1 MLGVGVMVC
10 AQSSPAWGR
19 LVGPKKFSFSFF
31 LFFCLLFR
39 VTSEPYGGP
48 QARSRIRATAAGL
61 RHSYSNTGPEPRLQP
76 MPQLM
81 AMPDP

>member
-61 RHSYSNTGPEPRLQP
+61 CHSNMGSKPHVQP
-76 MPQLM
+76 IPQLT
-81 AMPDP
+81 AMPNP